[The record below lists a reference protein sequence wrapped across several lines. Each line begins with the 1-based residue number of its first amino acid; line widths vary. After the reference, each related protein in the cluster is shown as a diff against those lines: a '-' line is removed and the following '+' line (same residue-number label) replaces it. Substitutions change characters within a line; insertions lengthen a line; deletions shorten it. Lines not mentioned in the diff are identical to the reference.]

1 MILRA
6 VIFAL
11 AGAGALAA
19 CEEQDAAQPGEARGE
34 EAVRVIAER
43 VGYQRA
49 TRRVEVVGT
58 ATARQSAVIYPETS
72 GQVTEILFEAGDR
85 VEAGTALL
93 QLESEE
99 ERLAVRL
106 AQVEVDQARQLL
118 ERYRRIENTG
128 AVSAAQI
135 DEARTALD
143 AAGIDLESAQLAL
156 AKRRVTAPFAGYT
169 GLTDI
174 DPGTRIN
181 ADTVITNLD
190 DRSVLRIDFDVPEEV
205 FGQVTRGDVIPV
217 TAFSRPERP
226 ETATVRTVNSRIDP
240 DRRVFTVRAE
250 IPNEDDRLRPG
261 MSFRVRFETPG
272 EALPVVP
279 ETAILWGGSGSYVW
293 AIEDGQATRRPVT
306 IVTREPGRVLVRA
319 DLADGAS
326 IVAEG
331 VQKVREGTPV
341 TNVAGD
347 GAGEAEG
354 APALDAPSSSAGST
368 AEAG

>member
-1 MILRA
+1 MSLRA
-6 VIFAL
+6 VITAL
-11 AGAGALAA
+11 AGASALAA
-19 CEEQDAAQPGEARGE
+19 CEDQDAARPGEVGGE
-34 EAVRVIAER
+34 EAVQVIAER
-43 VGYQRA
+43 VTYQRA

-58 ATARQSAVIYPETS
+58 ARARQSAVIYPETS

-85 VEAGTALL
+85 VEAGTALI

-118 ERYRRIENTG
+118 ERYRRIEDTG

-156 AKRRVTAPFAGYT
+156 DKRRVTAPFAGYT

-205 FGQVTRGDVIPV
+205 FGQVTRGDTIPV
-217 TAFSRPERP
+217 TAFSRPESP

-250 IPNEDDRLRPG
+250 IANEDDRLRPG
-261 MSFRVRFETPG
+261 MSFRVRFETLG
-272 EALPVVP
+272 EALPAVP

-319 DLADGAS
+319 DLAEGAP
-326 IVAEG
+326 IVVEG

-341 TNVAGD
+341 TDVASGAD
-347 GAGEAEG
+347 GAPG
-354 APALDAPSSSAGST
+354 PDRPSSGSGST

>member
-1 MILRA
+1 MSLRA
-6 VIFAL
+6 VITAM
-11 AGAGALAA
+11 AGASALAA
-19 CEEQDAAQPGEARGE
+19 CEDQDAARPGEARGE
-34 EAVRVIAER
+34 EAVRVIAQSVE
-43 VGYQRA
+43 YQRTA
-49 TRRVEVVGT
+49 RRVEVVGT
-58 ATARQSAVIYPETS
+58 ASARQSAVIYPETS

-118 ERYRRIENTG
+118 ARYRRIEDTG

-156 AKRRVTAPFAGYT
+156 DKRRVVAPFAGYT
-169 GLTDI
+169 GLTDV
-174 DPGTRIN
+174 DAGARIN

-190 DRSVLRIDFDVPEEV
+190 DRSVLRIDFEVPEEV
-205 FGQVTRGDVIPV
+205 FGQVSRGDVIPV
-217 TAFSRPERP
+217 TAFSRPDQP

-261 MSFRVRFETPG
+261 MSFRVRFETLG
-272 EALPVVP
+272 EALPAVP
-279 ETAILWGGSGSYVW
+279 ETAILWGGNGSYVW
-293 AIEDGQATRRPVT
+293 AIEDGQATRRSVT
-306 IVTREPGRVLVRA
+306 IVTRQPGRVLVRA
-319 DLADGAS
+319 DLAEGSS

-341 TNVAGD
+341 TDVADTGP
-347 GAGEAEG
+347 G
-354 APALDAPSSSAGST
+354 APRLNAPGSGAGST